1 MSTLTL
7 AHLANAASCGCV
19 LSCGCVAEAVRAAR
33 AACDGVVVVA
43 VVGVVLVVV
52 GGVGVGVVLHRL
64 HEARQ
69 CSHSLLPAL
78 RPGGGVCQ
86 IAEMRREQA
95 RAEAFARRDE
105 AAVRSVQEMS
115 FAGQP
120 RSRQGSAGPSLHP
133 PCEASRGATRV
144 WLARMRELPRP
155 SEG

>member
-1 MSTLTL
+1 M
-7 AHLANAASCGCV
+7 
-19 LSCGCVAEAVRAAR
+19 
-33 AACDGVVVVA
+33 
-43 VVGVVLVVV
+43 
-52 GGVGVGVVLHRL
+52 HRL

-95 RAEAFARRDE
+95 RAEAFTSREE
-105 AAVRSVQEMS
+105 AAVRSVQEIS

-133 PCEASRGATRV
+133 PCEASGGATRV
-144 WLARMRELPRP
+144 WLARVRELPRP
-155 SEG
+155 SLG

>member
-43 VVGVVLVVV
+43 VVLVAV
-52 GGVGVGVVLHRL
+52 GGRGVGGVLHRL

-95 RAEAFARRDE
+95 RAEAFTSWEE

-133 PCEASRGATRV
+133 PCEASGGATRV